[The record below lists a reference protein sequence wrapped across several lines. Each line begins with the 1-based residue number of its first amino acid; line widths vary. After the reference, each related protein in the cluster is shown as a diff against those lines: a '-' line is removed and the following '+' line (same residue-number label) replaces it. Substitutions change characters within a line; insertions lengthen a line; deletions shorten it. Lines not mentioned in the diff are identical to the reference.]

1 LAAASPGT
9 VLNRLSAP
17 PFPASKI
24 GRIFRYVGSADF
36 KLPDGDHLGLIFDP
50 DPADSDPTEANP
62 TEADPTASSA
72 DVFGTNFFGVKMTG
86 GPVLISTPGANVIK
100 RFTAVITLLLA

>member
-1 LAAASPGT
+1 M
-9 VLNRLSAP
+9 NRLSAP

-50 DPADSDPTEANP
+50 DPADSDPTEV
-62 TEADPTASSA
+62 DPTASSA

-100 RFTAVITLLLA
+100 RFTAIITLLSA